1 MTSDLPS
8 YSAVARELMGEIWP
22 GAEPGSDVHAYGSA
36 TLEPTGEFDV
46 RSFNSFTIT
55 YTVGQFGID
64 DTGAIRVVFRVVSD
78 FGRFQTDRPQ
88 EKNYVSATTS
98 GAASLDV
105 SYSLDGQRPW
115 NKAITIAVAGGCL
128 RPGEKITVVLG
139 DTTQGGPG
147 MLLQTNVE
155 HGFEFKV
162 LADVCA
168 VGHFVPLPDQLT
180 ISIVPTDPVQWQA
193 VLPTLRRAGEKFVF
207 GIKGEDKWGNP
218 TNRATGKF
226 RLQTSLPVKGLRKAI
241 DYPLGRKSMC
251 FENLQVFEQGILRI
265 KVVDEDDSVIATSP
279 PLLIRDGNKGGYW
292 ADLHGQTGETIGINT
307 ARSYF
312 DFARNLAFLD
322 VSAHQGNDFQ
332 INNRFWAHLNKLTAE
347 YLEEGR
353 FVTFPGYEWSGNT
366 AVGGD
371 RNVFFRHEGRQII
384 RSHHALIEDRADLKN
399 DANDAG
405 QLFEALKDE
414 DCVVY
419 AHVGGR
425 YADIE
430 FAHDGRIET
439 AVEIHSAWG
448 TFEWLLTDSFKLG
461 HRVGVVCN
469 SDGHKGRPGA
479 SFPGAS
485 EFGAYGGLTCFLSNE
500 LSRDAIFECQRRRH
514 HYGTSGARLHLDVQ
528 VDFTTPATL
537 FERDPNLFDNPVEH
551 SVSQAMMGDIVQTRD
566 DKVTLKLDVISHRAI
581 ERIEIRNGERVLETI
596 FGYSENDLGSRIRI
610 LCCGAEYRGRGR
622 ETRWTCDARFSDA
635 TITAFKKINIWNHD
649 RRFELVSDKH
659 VSWQTITTGNFSGCD
674 VWLREGEDAAMNIET
689 SHGNLSAA
697 LSDIGRDDIIMEA
710 GGLERRLRVFRL
722 PEKNT
727 TCEMS
732 TELEIEISTDGD
744 TPLWVC
750 VTTEDGFQ
758 AWSSPIY
765 VFR

>member
-8 YSAVARELMGEIWP
+8 YSPVARELTGDLWP
-22 GAEPGSDVHAYGSA
+22 RAEPGSDAYAYGHA
-36 TLEPTGEFDV
+36 TLAPTGEFEV

-55 YTVGQFGID
+55 CTVGQFGID

-88 EKNYVSATTS
+88 EKNYITATTS

-105 SYSLDGQRPW
+105 SYGYDGQRPW

-128 RPGEKITVVLG
+128 RPGEKIIIVLG
-139 DTTQGGPG
+139 DTSQGGPG

-155 HGFEFKV
+155 HAFEFKV

-168 VGHFVPLPDQLT
+168 VGHFVSLPEQLT

-193 VLPTLRRAGEKFVF
+193 VLPTLRRTNEKFVF
-207 GIKGEDKWGNP
+207 GLKCEDKWGNP
-218 TNRATGKF
+218 TNRAAGKF
-226 RLQTSLPVKGLRKAI
+226 HLQTSLPVKGLPEI
-241 DYPLGRKSMC
+241 VDYRLGHKSMC
-251 FENLQVFEQGILRI
+251 FENLQVSEEGLLRI
-265 KVVDEDDSVIATSP
+265 KVVEEGGNVVATSP
-279 PLLIRDGNKGGYW
+279 PLLVRDGDRGGYW
-292 ADLHGQTGETIGINT
+292 ADLHGQTGETVGINS

-332 INNRFWAHLNKLTAE
+332 INNRFWAYLNELTAE
-347 YLEEGR
+347 YLEDGR

-384 RSHHALIEDRADLKN
+384 RSHHALLEDREDLKT
-399 DANDAG
+399 DANDAR
-405 QLFEALKDE
+405 QLFKALKDE

-430 FAHDGRIET
+430 FAHDGCIET

-485 EFGAYGGLTCFLSNE
+485 EFGAYGGLTCFLAPE

-514 HYGTSGARLHLDVQ
+514 HYGTSGARMHLDVQ
-528 VDFTTPATL
+528 VNFTTPATL
-537 FERDPNLFDNPVEH
+537 FERDPNLFDDPVEH
-551 SVSQAMMGDIVQTRD
+551 SVTEAMIGDIVQICE
-566 DKVTLKLDVISHRAI
+566 DKVTLKLNAVTHAAI
-581 ERIEIRNGERVLETI
+581 ERIEIRNGERILKTLY
-596 FGYSENDLGSRIRI
+596 GYSEKDLGARIRI

-622 ETRWTCDARFSDA
+622 ETHWTCDARFSDA
-635 TITAFKKINIWNHD
+635 AITTVKKINIWNHD
-649 RRFELVSDKH
+649 RKFERVSDKH

-674 VWLREGEDAAMNIET
+674 IWLEEGEDAAMNIET
-689 SHGNLSAA
+689 SHGNLSVA
-697 LSDIGRDDIIMEA
+697 LRDIGRDDFVMDA

-727 TCEMS
+727 THELSGELDIDIS
-732 TELEIEISTDGD
+732 TEGD
-744 TPLWVC
+744 NPLWVC

>member
-1 MTSDLPS
+1 MAIDLSPPP
-8 YSAVARELMGEIWP
+8 AVARELTGDIWP
-22 GAEPGSDVHAYGSA
+22 AAQPGSDIYAYGRA
-36 TLEPTGEFDV
+36 TLAPTGEFEV
-46 RSFNSFTIT
+46 RSFHSFTLT
-55 YTVGQFGID
+55 YTVGKFGID

-78 FGRFQTDRPQ
+78 FGRFQTDYPQ
-88 EKNYVSATTS
+88 DKNYVTATTN

-105 SYSLDGQRPW
+105 NYALDGQRPW

-128 RPGEKITVVLG
+128 RPGDKITIVLG
-139 DTTQGGPG
+139 DTSQGGPG

-155 HGFEFKV
+155 HAFEFKV

-168 VGHFVPLPDQLT
+168 VGHFVPLPEQLT

-193 VLPTLRRAGEKFVF
+193 ILPTLRRAGEKFVF
-207 GIKGEDKWGNP
+207 GLKCEDKWGNP
-218 TNRATGKF
+218 SNRAAGKF
-226 RLQTSLPVKGLRKAI
+226 HLQTSLPVKGLPGI
-241 DYPLGRKSMC
+241 VDYTLGRKSMC
-251 FENLQVFEQGILRI
+251 FENLEVSEEGILRI
-265 KVVDEDDSVIATSP
+265 KVVDGDGKIVATSP
-279 PLLIRDGNKGGYW
+279 PLLIRNSDKSGYW
-292 ADLHGQTGETIGINT
+292 ADLHGQTGETVGINT

-332 INNRFWAHLNKLTAE
+332 INNRFWTHLNELTAE

-384 RSHHALIEDRADLKN
+384 RSHHALLEDREDLKT

-405 QLFEALKDE
+405 KLFEALRDE

-485 EFGAYGGLTCFLSNE
+485 EFGAYGGLTCFLANQ

-514 HYGTSGARLHLDVQ
+514 HYGTSGARMHLDVQ
-528 VDFTTPATL
+528 VNFTTPATL
-537 FERDPNLFDNPVEH
+537 FERDPNLFDNPLEH
-551 SVSQAMMGDIVQTRD
+551 SVTGAMMGDIVQIRD
-566 DKVTLKLDVISHRAI
+566 DKVTLKLDVITQSAI
-581 ERIEIRNGERVLETI
+581 ERIEIRNGKSVLKTLY
-596 FGYSENDLGSRIRI
+596 GYSEKDLGSRIRI

-622 ETRWTCDARFSDA
+622 ETHWTCDARFSDA
-635 TITAFKKINIWNHD
+635 KITAVKKINIWNHD
-649 RRFELVSDKH
+649 RKFELVDDNH

-674 VWLREGEDAAMNIET
+674 IWLKEGENARLSIET
-689 SHGNLSAA
+689 SHGNLSAV
-697 LSDIGRDDIIMEA
+697 LNDIGRDDIVMEA
-710 GGLERRLRVFRL
+710 GGLERNLRIFRL

-727 TCEMS
+727 TYEVS
-732 TELEIEISTDGD
+732 AELDMEISSEGD
-744 TPLWVC
+744 NPLWIC
-750 VTTEDGFQ
+750 LTTEDGCQ

-765 VFR
+765 IFR